1 MLAHYPGLHEVI
13 LVRISLLNLLK
24 MGHAGQIS
32 LEVRHIE
39 AWNIDPAR
47 RERRM
52 RKVGVRSECST

>member
-32 LEVRHIE
+32 LEVRRIE

-52 RKVGVRSECST
+52 RKV